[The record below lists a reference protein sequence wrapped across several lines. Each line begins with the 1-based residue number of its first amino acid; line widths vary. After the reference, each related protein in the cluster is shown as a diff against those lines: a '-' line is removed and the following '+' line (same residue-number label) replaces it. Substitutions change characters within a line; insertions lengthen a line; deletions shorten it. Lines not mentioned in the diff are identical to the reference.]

1 MSVEYLRIESLLAY
15 IESKGWV
22 IVDFGR
28 LDAALA
34 RPKAGYGDYEAYAT
48 IELKAAA
55 LLHSVVCDHALL
67 DGNKGL
73 GVIALMAFLDL
84 NGHDLDLTE
93 DDFYDLVMDIATSRT
108 RDVHAIAER
117 LAIRPAN

>member
-1 MSVEYLRIESLLAY
+1 VNVEYLRIESLVAY
-15 IESKGWV
+15 VEAKGGV

-34 RPKAGYGDYEAYAT
+34 RPKAGYGDYEAYPT

-55 LLHSVVCDHALL
+55 LLHSVVCDHALV
-67 DGNKGL
+67 DGNKRL

-84 NGHDLDLTE
+84 NGRDLDLAE
-93 DDFYDLVMDIATSRT
+93 DDFYDLVMDIATGKE
-108 RDVHAIAER
+108 RDVHAIATRLGIR
-117 LAIRPAN
+117 LAG

>member
-1 MSVEYLRIESLLAY
+1 MNVEYLRIESLVAY
-15 IESKGWV
+15 VEAKGWV

-34 RPKAGYGDYEAYAT
+34 RPKAGYGDYEAYPT

-67 DGNKGL
+67 DGNKRL

-84 NGHDLDLTE
+84 NGRDLDLTE
-93 DDFYDLVMDIATSRT
+93 DAFYDLVMDVATGKE
-108 RDVHAIAER
+108 RDVPAIAARLGIR
-117 LAIRPAN
+117 LAG

>member
-1 MSVEYLRIESLLAY
+1 MSVEHLRIESLVAY
-15 IESKGWV
+15 VEAKGWV

-34 RPKAGYGDYEAYAT
+34 RPKAGYGDYEAYPT

-67 DGNKGL
+67 DGNKRL

-84 NGHDLDLTE
+84 NGRDLDLTE
-93 DDFYDLVMDIATSRT
+93 DAFYDLVMDIATGGA
-108 RDVHAIAER
+108 RDVPAIATRLGIR
-117 LAIRPAN
+117 LAG